1 VTSTLT
7 RPAPARIV
15 ARPAVGVVMVVGA
28 AAIFALNGTV
38 SKLLMQGGFSAPQ
51 LTTFRATGAF
61 LGLLLVTIATGPRR
75 LLIRPRELPLLIAFG
90 LVGFFLVPML
100 YFVAISRLPVGIGLL
115 FEFTAPAFVALWVRF
130 GQRQQV
136 RRRLWV
142 GLGLCLVGLIAVA
155 QIWTGKLSLDTVGIA
170 AGLTSAVLLAGYYVI
185 GAKSVS
191 NRDPLS
197 LTCWAFG
204 VSAVA
209 GAIVRPWWNF
219 PGGLLAGS
227 SDGVS
232 MWLLAIYLLIFGTIL
247 PYLLISA
254 SMRHLPPTSVSIIGM
269 TELVL
274 ASVFAWILLGEVLS
288 AAQILGGLVLIA
300 GVILAETARAARGGV
315 PVPVTD
321 LPTG

>member
-1 VTSTLT
+1 
-7 RPAPARIV
+7 
-15 ARPAVGVVMVVGA
+15 MVVVA

-38 SKLLMQGGFSAPQ
+38 SKLLLQGGFDAPQ

-61 LGLLLVTIATGPRR
+61 FGLLLVSIATGPRR
-75 LLIRPRELPLLIAFG
+75 LAVRRSELPLLITFG
-90 LVGFFLVPML
+90 LAGFFLVPML

-142 GLGLCLVGLIAVA
+142 GLGLCLIGLVAVA
-155 QIWTGKLSLDTVGIA
+155 QIWTGKLTLDALGIA
-170 AGLTSAVLLAGYYVI
+170 AGLTSAVLLAGYYVL

-197 LTCWAFG
+197 VTCWAFG

-219 PGGLLAGS
+219 PGGLLART
-227 SDGVS
+227 SDGVP

-254 SMRHLPPTSVSIIGM
+254 SMRHLPPTSVGIIGM

-288 AAQILGGLVLIA
+288 VAQILGGLVLLA
-300 GVILAETARAARGGV
+300 GVILAETARAARAD
-315 PVPVTD
+315 VPVTD
-321 LPTG
+321 VPTG

>member
-1 VTSTLT
+1 
-7 RPAPARIV
+7 
-15 ARPAVGVVMVVGA
+15 VVMVVVA

-38 SKLLMQGGFSAPQ
+38 SKLLLQGGFDAPQ

-61 LGLLLVTIATGPRR
+61 LGLLLVNLATGPRR
-75 LLIRPRELPLLIAFG
+75 LALTRKELPLMITFG
-90 LVGFFLVPML
+90 LIGFFLVPML

-142 GLGLCLVGLIAVA
+142 GLGLCLVGLVAVA
-155 QIWTGKLSLDTVGIA
+155 RIWTGKLDLDVVGIA
-170 AGLTSAVLLAGYYVI
+170 AGLTSAVLLAGYYLL
-185 GAKSVS
+185 GAKTVS

-197 LTCWAFG
+197 VTCWAFG

-209 GAIVRPWWNF
+209 GAIARPWWNF
-219 PGGLLAGS
+219 PGGLLAGT
-227 SDGVS
+227 SDGVP

-254 SMRHLPPTSVSIIGM
+254 SMRHLPPTSVGIIGM

-274 ASVFAWILLGEVLS
+274 ASVFAWFLLDEVLS
-288 AAQILGGLVLIA
+288 VAQIVGGLVLLS
-300 GVILAETARAARGGV
+300 GVILAETARTARRDA
-315 PVPVTD
+315 PVPE